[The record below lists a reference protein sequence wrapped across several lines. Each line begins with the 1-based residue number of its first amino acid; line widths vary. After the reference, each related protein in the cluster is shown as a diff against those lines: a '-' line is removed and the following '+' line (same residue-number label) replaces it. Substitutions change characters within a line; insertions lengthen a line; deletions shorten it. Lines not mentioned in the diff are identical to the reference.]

1 MSQRQDVMTRVREL
15 GIVAVVRSTA
25 EQVEPTVRALL
36 DGGVDVIEI
45 TFSVPNAPEMI
56 AMVKR
61 EFGDRVLLGAGTVR
75 DADKAAA
82 AIDAGAR
89 YIVAP
94 NTDFGVIAL
103 CAERDVAVAPG
114 AFTPTEVENAW
125 RAGADVVK
133 LFPAGA
139 VGIPYLKA
147 LRAPMPDI
155 PIMPTGG
162 VTVDNAADWLRA
174 GAVALGVGSKLVL
187 KDALAAGEYGRIT
200 ETARKFLAAIA
211 QARG

>member
-75 DADKAAA
+75 DAAKAAD

-94 NTDFGVIAL
+94 NTDFDVIAL